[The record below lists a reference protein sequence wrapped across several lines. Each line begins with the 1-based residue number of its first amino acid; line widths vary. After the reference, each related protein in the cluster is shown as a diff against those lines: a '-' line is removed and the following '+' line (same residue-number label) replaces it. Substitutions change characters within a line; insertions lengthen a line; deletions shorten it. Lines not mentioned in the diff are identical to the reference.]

1 MIRKESGQILII
13 VFVALGVVL
22 FSVLFIIAGAQIYF
36 GNAQHAYEAE
46 KAVFLAEAGID
57 KAVNSLNKNPNYAGE
72 TETNL
77 GDGSY
82 SVTLTTKDAASKIIE
97 ATGYIPG
104 KTNPKVKRTIKIESS
119 KGVGAAFNY
128 GLQVGQGGITM
139 GNSATL
145 NGSVYSNGNIVGGNN
160 IVINGDTFVAG
171 GTQPVAD
178 QASPDCVPPNC
189 QDFIFGKSISG
200 ENRKDTAQ
208 SFKPTTTAVI
218 NKVSLELKKTGFP
231 ANPTVR
237 IMKDDGGRPDKTQV
251 LTSGIL
257 AANLVTE
264 SFSFVDVSFQSSPT
278 LNAGVTYWLMIS
290 ASSLDN
296 SNYWYWSND
305 LAQGYIGGE
314 PKWSA
319 NWQTG
324 NPVWNSISGDLG
336 FKTWMGGV
344 VTLLSGGNGALANGD
359 VHANTIDGLTIN
371 GDAYYSVILN
381 STVSG
386 NSYPGSTDPTP
397 TVFPISDANI
407 AAWKLEAEQ
416 AGVTAGSLAF
426 GNSCTST
433 LGPGK
438 ITGSLS
444 FGNGCTVTVKS
455 PLWIAGAMSVGNTTI
470 FKLDPTFGASSGV
483 IIVDGATSL
492 GNDNDLRGSGTSGS
506 YLMLLSTFSGTAI
519 TMGNSSISGIVYAPS
534 GIVVIQN
541 GASFKEIVANG
552 ITMGNTA
559 TLNYE
564 TGLANTFF
572 TSGPGGSFTLVK
584 GTYQVK

>member
-1 MIRKESGQILII
+1 MIRRESGQILII

-36 GNAQHAYEAE
+36 GNAQYAYEAE

-72 TETNL
+72 TETVL

-82 SVTLTTKDAASKIIE
+82 AVTITTKDAATKIIE
-97 ATGYIPG
+97 ASGYIPD
-104 KTNPKVKRTIKIESS
+104 KSNPKVKRTVKIESS
-119 KGVGAAFNY
+119 KGVGVAFNY

-160 IVINGDTFVAG
+160 IVINGDTYVAG
-171 GTQPVAD
+171 GTQPLAD

-189 QDFIFGKSISG
+189 QDFIFGKSVSG
-200 ENRKDTAQ
+200 ENRKDVAQ
-208 SFKPTTTAVI
+208 SFKPTTTGVI
-218 NKVSLELKKTGFP
+218 NKVSLKLKKTGSP
-231 ANPTVR
+231 ANPTAR
-237 IMKDDGGRPDKTQV
+237 ILKDQGGNPDKTEV
-251 LTSGIL
+251 LTSGVL
-257 AANLVTE
+257 PANLVTN
-264 SFSFVDVSFQSSPT
+264 SYGFVDVSFQSSPT
-278 LNAGVTYWLMIS
+278 LNGGSTYWLMIS

-305 LAQGYIGGE
+305 LAQGYNGGL
-314 PKWSA
+314 PKWSS
-319 NWQTG
+319 NWQAG
-324 NPVWNSISGDLG
+324 NPVWNAISGDLG

-407 AAWKLEAEQ
+407 TAWKEEAAS
-416 AGVTAGSLAF
+416 AGVTEGSLSY
-426 GNSCTST
+426 GNNCTVS
-433 LGPGK
+433 LGPAK
-438 ITGSLS
+438 ITGSVS

-455 PLWIAGAMSVGNTTI
+455 PLWIAGAMSAGNTTI

-492 GNDNDLRGSGTSGS
+492 GNGNDLRGSGTSGS
-506 YLMLLSTFSGTAI
+506 YLMLLSTYSGTAI
-519 TMGNSSISGIVYAPS
+519 TAGNSSISGIVYAPF
-534 GIVVIQN
+534 GVVALSD
-541 GASFKEIVANG
+541 GASFKEITANG

-572 TSGPGGSFTLVK
+572 TSGPGGSYSLVK

>member
-1 MIRKESGQILII
+1 MINQRGQILII

-36 GNAQHAYEAE
+36 GNAQHSVDGE
-46 KAVFLAEAGID
+46 KALMLAEAGVD
-57 KAVNSLNKNPNYAGE
+57 KAVTSLNQTGGSYGGE
-72 TETNL
+72 TETSL
-77 GDGSY
+77 GEGSY
-82 SVTLTTKDAASKIIE
+82 SVTITTKDAATKIIE
-97 ATGYIPG
+97 ASGYIPD
-104 KTNPKVKRTIKIESS
+104 KSNPKVKRTVKIEVS

-128 GLQVGQGGITM
+128 GLQVGQGGISM

-145 NGSVYSNGNIVGGNN
+145 NGSVYSNGNIAGGNN
-160 IVINGDTFVAG
+160 IIINGDTFVAG

-178 QASPDCVPPNC
+178 QENDCVPPNC
-189 QDFIFGKSISG
+189 QDFIFGKSVSG

-208 SFKPTTTAVI
+208 SFKPTNTGVI
-218 NKVSLELKKTGFP
+218 NKVSLKLKKTGSP

-237 IMKDDGGRPDKTQV
+237 ILKDQGGNPDKNEV

-257 AANLVTE
+257 PANLVTD
-264 SFSFVDVSFQSSPT
+264 SYSFVDVSFQGSPA
-278 LNAGVTYWLMIS
+278 LSAGVTYWIMIS

-305 LAQGYIGGE
+305 LAQSYNGGL
-314 PKWSA
+314 PKWSS
-319 NWQTG
+319 NWQAG
-324 NPVWNSISGDLG
+324 NSLWTTISGDLG

-344 VTLLSGGNGALANGD
+344 VTSISGGNGAIVNGN
-359 VHANTIDGLTIN
+359 VHANTISNLTIN
-371 GDAYYSVILN
+371 GDAYYSVIVN
-381 STVSG
+381 STVNGQSF
-386 NSYPGSTDPTP
+386 PGSEDPTP

-407 AAWKLEAEQ
+407 TAWKQEAE
-416 AGVTAGSLAF
+416 AGGVIEGSLSY
-426 GNSCTST
+426 GNSCTVS
-433 LGPGK
+433 LGSAK
-438 ITGSLS
+438 ITGSVS

-455 PLWIAGAMSVGNTTI
+455 PLWIAGAMSAGNTTI

-492 GNDNDLRGSGTSGS
+492 GNGNDLRGSGTSGS
-506 YLMLLSTFSGTAI
+506 YLMLLSTFAGTAI
-519 TMGNSSISGIVYAPS
+519 TMGDSSVSGIVYAPS
-534 GIVVIQN
+534 GIVVISN
-541 GASFKEIVANG
+541 GASFKEITANG

-572 TSGPGGSFTLVK
+572 TSGPGGAYTLVK

>member
-36 GNAQHAYEAE
+36 GNAQYAYEAE

-57 KAVNSLNKNPNYAGE
+57 KAVNSLNKNPNYSGE
-72 TETNL
+72 DNISL
-77 GDGSY
+77 GEGSY
-82 SVTLTTKDAASKIIE
+82 SVTLTSKDAATKIIT
-97 ATGYIPG
+97 ATGYIPS
-104 KTNPKVKRTIKIESS
+104 KTNPKVRRTVKIESS

-128 GLQVGQGGITM
+128 GLQVGQGGISM

-145 NGSVYSNGNIVGGNN
+145 NGSIYSNGNIVGGNN
-160 IVINGDTFVAG
+160 IIINGDAFVAG
-171 GTQPVAD
+171 GTQPLAD
-178 QASPDCVPPNC
+178 QASPDCTPPNC
-189 QDFIFGKSISG
+189 QDLIFGKSVSG

-208 SFKPTTTAVI
+208 SFKPTATAVI
-218 NKVSLELKKTGFP
+218 NKASLKLKKTGSP

-237 IMKDDGGRPDKTQV
+237 ILKDQGGNPDKTQV

-257 AANLVTE
+257 PANLVTD
-264 SFSFVDVSFQSSPT
+264 SYSFVDVSFQSSPS
-278 LNAGVTYWLMIS
+278 LNGGVTYWLMIS
-290 ASSLDN
+290 ASSTDN
-296 SNYWYWSND
+296 SNYWYWFND
-305 LAQGYIGGE
+305 LAQGYNGGA

-319 NWQTG
+319 NWQAG
-324 NPVWNSISGDLG
+324 NPLWNDISGDLG

-344 VTLLSGGNGALANGD
+344 VTSITGGNGAIINGS
-359 VHANTIDGLTIN
+359 VHANTVSNLTIN
-371 GDAYYSVILN
+371 GDAYYSVIVN
-381 STVSG
+381 STVNGQSF
-386 NSYPGSTDPTP
+386 PGSEDPVP

-407 AAWKLEAEQ
+407 TAWKQEAQ
-416 AGVTAGSLAF
+416 AAGVTEGSLSY
-426 GNSCTST
+426 GNNCTVS
-433 LGPGK
+433 LGPTK
-438 ITGSLS
+438 ITGSVS

-455 PLWIAGAMSVGNTTI
+455 PLWIAGAMSAGNTTI

-492 GNDNDLRGSGTSGS
+492 GNGNDLRGSGTSGS

-519 TMGNSSISGIVYAPS
+519 TMGNSSVSGIVYAPS

-559 TLNYE
+559 ILNYE
-564 TGLANTFF
+564 SGLANTFF